1 MISFKKSLFSL
12 HRSVAVRDA
21 ILPRQLL
28 LRCSTSATAPCVALP
43 PASMPSSCVHAVVL
57 RPWRRTISALSPVT

>member
-28 LRCSTSATAPCVALP
+28 LRCSTS
-43 PASMPSSCVHAVVL
+43 CVHAVVL